1 MKKTKLASIL
11 ALSLI
16 VSIFVSNN
24 SYADEILNIAGFTEL
39 NKCYT
44 AQGAPLKKDISDIKN
59 GLSIDKMFSGDKD
72 GKVAIPNNWQN
83 TIADGNLSCEE
94 LIIGYDRAGVLGN
107 GGGKWPALIS
117 GSPTSTPPTLTQDK
131 AIPWLEKMGYK
142 AETGSGSTSGGNCV
156 KITYIKKTSGSS
168 YADAKT
174 KNGTEIYTHELCVDK
189 LTDNKIASDSKFT
202 VNENGEENLT
212 KVKVKNGK
220 LNLTKGSVDL
230 TVGTTWKTIVE
241 NFYNTLK
248 ANRATVEWS
257 EGTNH
262 DGTKQYYH
270 AELKIYDPAD
280 GLNGGVSDGDY
291 DKKNNH
297 WVFDTSAANAAKI
310 AISKNSSYSDASALK
325 FSAEQ
330 KTSLH
335 QHYFT
340 NYFKAKLIC
349 EGDDEYSSLTAGADT
364 VKANNVTSKTCYA
377 RAEDPQPK
385 HNPFTPAKV
394 HAITE
399 GLTWYVDYT
408 FDELVNHM
416 TEDELTSA
424 AAANPDAAN
433 QDGSDAASRE
443 PDCQT
448 RSGALGWIICPLI
461 TTAADYI
468 QRAYVNLIEPFLSI
482 DAVLFDTS
490 TNGGKALR
498 DIWAIFQ
505 GFANL
510 AFVIVFL
517 IVIFSQLTGMGID
530 NYGIKKILPKLIVGA
545 ILINLSYFICQLAI
559 DLSNIL
565 GRAIGGLFNNMSAEI
580 DNNLSQVYVN
590 LNPTE
595 ATGIQAFADLTK
607 SNLGLVVGIT
617 SALACVA
624 FLAAGPVIII
634 PALMALVSLAIGA
647 FFLFALLAI
656 RQAVAVILVVV
667 SPLAFAAYM
676 LPNTKSL
683 FKKWFDTFKGLLMA
697 YPIASALVFG
707 GEFVSKILLAA
718 STSDGGSGGSVQKT
732 ITSLG
737 IILSAA
743 VVAVAPIFYIPSLI
757 KKSLSALSGVTAAL
771 ATRQQKAISGAHK
784 KIDSG
789 IRNSRLQ
796 SRMTSGI
803 NGKGQL
809 TFRGKIQNKLPRTRT
824 GIARLAEA
832 RKNALNTASAD
843 VTNKRMLTA
852 AGVAATAAG
861 IANKAD
867 SQIIDDE
874 IVNMAKSTANYNTDV
889 MEQELAGLMGKTSLT
904 SDEKTH
910 AKALMKKLSQSGGD
924 GNKRLISIMQGKSK
938 DKSGN
943 LVTVKGDAKKL
954 FADYAT
960 STDIANNMGNKDAY
974 MAQYLKDTQAGYTG
988 SYGTWIKTDTNG
1000 RGMTNA
1006 EFVATKQLDDD
1017 ERLMQQSS
1025 DSLQQTIDAG
1035 GVSQERAQRILDNDN
1050 INKKEDQIK
1059 KLESTGAKMRTQVNS
1074 GGGNGG
1080 GNGGGRNGG
1089 GNGGGRNG
1097 GGRNGGGSG
1106 GNNGGNG
1113 GNP

>member
-1 MKKTKLASIL
+1 MKKIKLTSIL
-11 ALSLI
+11 VLSLV
-16 VSIFVSNN
+16 VSIFISSN
-24 SYADEILNIAGFTEL
+24 SYADEITNIAGFTEL

-44 AQGAPLKKDISDIKN
+44 GQGAPLKKDIGDIKN
-59 GLSIDKMFSGDKD
+59 GLSIDKMFTGDKD

-83 TIADGNLSCEE
+83 TIADGNLSCEQ
-94 LIIGYDRAGVLGN
+94 LIVGYDRASVLGN

-117 GSPTSTPPTLTQDK
+117 GSPTGTPATLTQDK

-142 AETGSGSTSGGNCV
+142 AEAGSGSTSGGNCV

-174 KNGTEIYTHELCVDK
+174 KNGKEIYTHELCVDK

-202 VNENGEENLT
+202 VNENGEKELT

-262 DGTKQYYH
+262 DGTRQYYH

-325 FSAEQ
+325 FSADQ

-335 QHYFT
+335 QHYFAT
-340 NYFKAKLIC
+340 YFKAKLIC

-364 VKANNVTSKTCYA
+364 VKAKNVTSKTCYA
-377 RAEDPQPK
+377 RAENPQPK

-394 HAITE
+394 HAITDS
-399 GLTWYVDYT
+399 LTWYVDYT
-408 FDELVNHM
+408 FEELVNHM
-416 TEDELTSA
+416 TEDELTGA

-433 QDGSDAASRE
+433 QDDSDAATRE

-468 QRAYVNLIEPFLSI
+468 QRAYSNLIEPFLSI
-482 DAVLFDTS
+482 DAILFDTS

-498 DIWAIFQ
+498 SIWSIFQ

-510 AFVIVFL
+510 VFVIVFL
-517 IVIFSQLTGMGID
+517 VVIFSQLTGVGID

-580 DNNLSQVYVN
+580 DSDLSQVYVN

-595 ATGIQAFADLTK
+595 ATGMQAFLDIAK
-607 SNLGLVVGIT
+607 ENLGMVKFIAGI
-617 SALACVA
+617 LAFGA

-634 PALMALVSLAIGA
+634 PALMALISLAVGA

-718 STSDGGSGGSVQKT
+718 STADGGSGGSAQKT

-757 KKSLSALSGVTAAL
+757 RKSLSALSGVTAAL
-771 ATRQQKAISGAHK
+771 ATRQKAITSGAQRRV
-784 KIDSG
+784 DSG
-789 IRNSRLQ
+789 IRNSGWQRTVGERNQRIAAGIGKDGKLTALGHLQ
-796 SRMTSGI
+796 NTGLSRA
-803 NGKGQL
+803 L
-809 TFRGKIQNKLPRTRT
+809 RGAGGRAK
-824 GIARLAEA
+824 LAEA
-832 RKNALNTASAD
+832 RSKALGNVNSSITSD
-843 VTNKRMLTA
+843 RMLTSAGVLA
-852 AGVAATAAG
+852 AGAT
-861 IANKAD
+861 IANKAK
-867 SQIIDDE
+867 SQLVDDE
-874 IVNMAKSTANYNTDV
+874 IANMEESTKNYNVDV
-889 MEQELAGLMGKTSLT
+889 MDSQLRTILSSGKINA
-904 SDEKTH
+904 DNKVK
-910 AKALMKKLSQSGGD
+910 AQALMKKLSQSGGD
-924 GNKRLISIMQGKSK
+924 GNKRIAEIVRSNSASDEG
-938 DKSGN
+938 
-943 LVTVKGDAKKL
+943 KKL
-954 FADYAT
+954 LASYTT
-960 STDIANNMGNKDAY
+960 STDIAGNIGNKDAY
-974 MAQYLKDTQAGYTG
+974 VAQYLRDFQAGKNG
-988 SYGTWIKTDTNG
+988 ADKSFETWSETERFGTNG
-1000 RGMTNA
+1000 ESLGTNE
-1006 EFVATKQLDDD
+1006 EFVAQKQLDDD
-1017 ERLMQQSS
+1017 ERLLQQSTK
-1025 DSLQQTIDAG
+1025 SLEQTYKAG
-1035 GVSQERAQRILDNDN
+1035 SLDKERAARIQGNDN
-1050 INKKEDQIK
+1050 LNKKDDQHKILTNVKNLTDKQYAARRNPKDKDYVNPFDIK
-1059 KLESTGAKMRTQVNS
+1059 PKNTPRPGQST
-1074 GGGNGG
+1074 
-1080 GNGGGRNGG
+1080 
-1089 GNGGGRNG
+1089 
-1097 GGRNGGGSG
+1097 
-1106 GNNGGNG
+1106 
-1113 GNP
+1113 P

>member
-1 MKKTKLASIL
+1 MKKIKLASIL

-16 VSIFVSNN
+16 VSIFISSN
-24 SYADEILNIAGFTEL
+24 SHADEILNIAGFTEL

-44 AQGAPLKKDISDIKN
+44 GGTLKKDIGDIKN
-59 GLSIDKMFSGDKD
+59 GLLIDKMFTGDKD

-83 TIADGNLSCEE
+83 TIADGNLSCEQ
-94 LIIGYDRAGVLGN
+94 LIRGYERESLLGN

-117 GSPTSTPPTLTQDK
+117 GSPMVTTATLAQDK

-142 AETGSGSTSGGNCV
+142 AEAGSGSTSGGNCV
-156 KITYIKKTSGSS
+156 KIAYVRKYSGSS
-168 YADAKT
+168 YADAAKAN
-174 KNGTEIYTHELCVDK
+174 NGKEIYTHELCVDK

-202 VNENGEENLT
+202 VNKNGEEKLT
-212 KVKVKNGK
+212 KVKVKDGK
-220 LNLTKGSVDL
+220 LNLTGGSVDL
-230 TVGTTWKTIVE
+230 SAGTSWKTIVE

-248 ANRATVEWS
+248 ANRATVEWD
-257 EGTNH
+257 EGIAS
-262 DGTKQYYH
+262 GGVSYYH
-270 AELKIYDPAD
+270 ADLKIYDPAD

-310 AISKNSSYSDASALK
+310 AISKNSSYSDASALR
-325 FSAEQ
+325 FSADQ

-335 QHYFT
+335 QHYFA

-416 TEDELTSA
+416 TEDELTGA
-424 AAANPDAAN
+424 AAANPDAN
-433 QDGSDAASRE
+433 QDDSDAASRE

-517 IVIFSQLTGMGID
+517 IVIFSQLTGVGID

-580 DNNLSQVYVN
+580 DADLSQVYVN

-595 ATGIQAFADLTK
+595 ATGVQAFIDLAK
-607 SNLGLVVGIT
+607 DNLGVVKVIAGLL
-617 SALACVA
+617 SLGA

-634 PALMALVSLAIGA
+634 PALMALISLAVGA
-647 FFLFALLAI
+647 FFLFVLLAI

-683 FKKWFDTFKGLLMA
+683 FKRWFDTFKGLLMA

-718 STSDGGSGGSVQKT
+718 STADGSGGGSVQKT

-757 KKSLSALSGVTAAL
+757 RKSLTALSGVTAAL
-771 ATRQQKAISGAHK
+771 ATRQKAITSGAQK
-784 KIDSG
+784 RVDSG

-803 NGKGQL
+803 DGNGQL
-809 TFRGKIQNKLPRTRT
+809 TLRGRIQNKLPRTRA
-824 GIARLAEA
+824 GNARLAEA
-832 RKNALNTASAD
+832 RRSALNTASAD

-904 SDEKTH
+904 SDEQT
-910 AKALMKKLSQSGGD
+910 
-924 GNKRLISIMQGKSK
+924 RL
-938 DKSGN
+938 
-943 LVTVKGDAKKL
+943 
-954 FADYAT
+954 
-960 STDIANNMGNKDAY
+960 
-974 MAQYLKDTQAGYTG
+974 
-988 SYGTWIKTDTNG
+988 
-1000 RGMTNA
+1000 
-1006 EFVATKQLDDD
+1006 
-1017 ERLMQQSS
+1017 
-1025 DSLQQTIDAG
+1025 
-1035 GVSQERAQRILDNDN
+1035 
-1050 INKKEDQIK
+1050 
-1059 KLESTGAKMRTQVNS
+1059 
-1074 GGGNGG
+1074 
-1080 GNGGGRNGG
+1080 
-1089 GNGGGRNG
+1089 
-1097 GGRNGGGSG
+1097 
-1106 GNNGGNG
+1106 
-1113 GNP
+1113 

>member
-1 MKKTKLASIL
+1 MKKIKLASIL

-16 VSIFVSNN
+16 VSIFISSN
-24 SYADEILNIAGFTEL
+24 SHADEILNIAGFTEL

-44 AQGAPLKKDISDIKN
+44 GGTLKKDIGDIKN
-59 GLSIDKMFSGDKD
+59 GLLIDKMFTGDKD

-83 TIADGNLSCEE
+83 TIADGNLSCKQ
-94 LIIGYDRAGVLGN
+94 LIIGYERESLLGN

-117 GSPTSTPPTLTQDK
+117 GSPMVTTATLAQDK

-142 AETGSGSTSGGNCV
+142 AEAGSGSTSGGNCV
-156 KITYIKKTSGSS
+156 KIAYVRKYSGSS
-168 YADAKT
+168 YADAAKAN
-174 KNGTEIYTHELCVDK
+174 NGKEIYTHELCVDK

-202 VNENGEENLT
+202 VNKNGEEKLT
-212 KVKVKNGK
+212 KVKVKDGK
-220 LNLTKGSVDL
+220 LNLTGGSVDL
-230 TVGTTWKTIVE
+230 SAGTSWKTIVE

-248 ANRATVEWS
+248 ANRATVEWD
-257 EGTNH
+257 EGIAS
-262 DGTKQYYH
+262 GGVSYYH
-270 AELKIYDPAD
+270 ADLKIYDPAD

-310 AISKNSSYSDASALK
+310 AISKNSSYSDASALR
-325 FSAEQ
+325 FSADQ

-335 QHYFT
+335 QHYFA

-416 TEDELTSA
+416 TEDELTGA

-433 QDGSDAASRE
+433 QDDSDAASRE

-461 TTAADYI
+461 TTSADYI
-468 QRAYVNLIEPFLSI
+468 QRAYANLIEPFLSI
-482 DAVLFDTS
+482 DAILFDTS

-498 DIWAIFQ
+498 SIWAIFQ

-517 IVIFSQLTGMGID
+517 VVIFSQLTGVGID
-530 NYGIKKILPKLIVGA
+530 NYGIKKILPKLVVGA

-580 DNNLSQVYVN
+580 DSELSQVYVN

-595 ATGIQAFADLTK
+595 ATGVQAFIDLAK
-607 SNLGLVVGIT
+607 DNLGVVKVIAGLL
-617 SALACVA
+617 SLGA

-634 PALMALVSLAIGA
+634 PALMALISLAVGA
-647 FFLFALLAI
+647 FFLFVLLAI

-683 FKKWFDTFKGLLMA
+683 FKRWFDTFKGLLMA

-718 STSDGGSGGSVQKT
+718 STADGSGGGSVQKT

-743 VVAVAPIFYIPSLI
+743 VVTVAPIFYIPSLI
-757 KKSLSALSGVTAAL
+757 RKSLTALSGVTAAL
-771 ATRQQKAISGAHK
+771 AARQKAIASGAQRRV
-784 KIDSG
+784 DSG
-789 IRNSRLQ
+789 IRNSGWQRTVGERNQRIAAGIGKDGKLTTLGRLQ
-796 SRMTSGI
+796 NTWPSRA
-803 NGKGQL
+803 L
-809 TFRGKIQNKLPRTRT
+809 RGAGGRAK
-824 GIARLAEA
+824 LAEA
-832 RKNALNTASAD
+832 RSKALGNVNSSITSD
-843 VTNKRMLTA
+843 RMLTA
-852 AGVAATAAG
+852 AGVAAAAAG
-861 IANKAD
+861 ITNKAD

-874 IVNMAKSTANYNTDV
+874 IVNMAKDTNNYNVDT
-889 MEQELAGLMGKTSLT
+889 MEARLTKLLHQDSLNGGQKI
-904 SDEKTH
+904 E

-924 GNKRLISIMQGKSK
+924 GNKRLANIVRNTDNDTKMSSAGKE
-938 DKSGN
+938 
-943 LVTVKGDAKKL
+943 VM
-954 FADYAT
+954 ADYAT
-960 STDIANNMGNKDAY
+960 STDIAGNISNKDAY
-974 MAQYLKDTQAGYTG
+974 VAQYLRDFQAEGANG
-988 SYGTWIKTDTNG
+988 SDKSFNEWSTEA
-1000 RGMTNA
+1000 RSGMTDASGNRITISNQQ
-1006 EFVATKQLDDD
+1006 FVAEKQLDDD
-1017 ERLMQQSS
+1017 ERLLQQSTKS
-1025 DSLQQTIDAG
+1025 LKQTYDSNHDNI
-1035 GVSQERAQRILDNDN
+1035 SKERAERIMKNDN
-1050 INKKEDQIK
+1050 LNKKDEQHKIF
-1059 KLESTGAKMRTQVNS
+1059 TNIQAQVTDPFKTS
-1074 GGGNGG
+1074 
-1080 GNGGGRNGG
+1080 
-1089 GNGGGRNG
+1089 
-1097 GGRNGGGSG
+1097 
-1106 GNNGGNG
+1106 
-1113 GNP
+1113 

>member
-1 MKKTKLASIL
+1 MKKIKLTSIL
-11 ALSLI
+11 VLSLV
-16 VSIFVSNN
+16 VSIFISSN
-24 SYADEILNIAGFTEL
+24 SYADEITNIAGFTEL

-44 AQGAPLKKDISDIKN
+44 GQGAPLKKDIGDIKN
-59 GLSIDKMFSGDKD
+59 GLSIDKMFTGDKD

-83 TIADGNLSCEE
+83 TIADGNLSCEQ
-94 LIIGYDRAGVLGN
+94 LIVGYDRASVLGN

-117 GSPTSTPPTLTQDK
+117 GSPTGTPATLTQDK

-142 AETGSGSTSGGNCV
+142 AEAGSGSTSGGNCV

-174 KNGTEIYTHELCVDK
+174 KNGKEIYTHELCVDK

-202 VNENGEENLT
+202 VNENGEKELT

-262 DGTKQYYH
+262 DGTRQYYH

-325 FSAEQ
+325 FSADQ

-335 QHYFT
+335 QHYFAT
-340 NYFKAKLIC
+340 YFKAKLIC

-364 VKANNVTSKTCYA
+364 VKAKNVTSKTCYA
-377 RAEDPQPK
+377 RAENPQPK

-394 HAITE
+394 HAITDS
-399 GLTWYVDYT
+399 LTWYVDYT
-408 FDELVNHM
+408 FEELVNHM
-416 TEDELTSA
+416 TEDELTGA

-433 QDGSDAASRE
+433 QDDSDAATRE

-468 QRAYVNLIEPFLSI
+468 QRAYSNLIEPFLSI
-482 DAVLFDTS
+482 DAILFDTS

-498 DIWAIFQ
+498 SIWSIFQ

-510 AFVIVFL
+510 VFVIVFL
-517 IVIFSQLTGMGID
+517 VVIFSQLTGVGID

-580 DNNLSQVYVN
+580 DSDLSQVYVN

-595 ATGIQAFADLTK
+595 ATGMQAFLDIAK
-607 SNLGLVVGIT
+607 ENLGMVKFIAGI
-617 SALACVA
+617 LAFGA

-634 PALMALVSLAIGA
+634 PALMALISLAVGA

-683 FKKWFDTFKGLLMA
+683 FKRWLDTFKGLLMA

-771 ATRQQKAISGAHK
+771 ATRQKAITSGAQK
-784 KIDSG
+784 RVDSG
-789 IRNSRLQ
+789 IRNSGWQRTASERNQRIAAGIGKDGKLTTLGRLQ
-796 SRMTSGI
+796 NTWPSRA
-803 NGKGQL
+803 L
-809 TFRGKIQNKLPRTRT
+809 RGAGGRAK
-824 GIARLAEA
+824 LAEA
-832 RKNALNTASAD
+832 RSKALGNVNSSITSD
-843 VTNKRMLTA
+843 RMLTSAGVLA
-852 AGVAATAAG
+852 AGAT
-861 IANKAD
+861 IANKAK
-867 SQIIDDE
+867 SQLVDDE
-874 IVNMAKSTANYNTDV
+874 IANMEEDTKNYNVDV
-889 MEQELAGLMGKTSLT
+889 MEGQLKKILSSNEINADNKV
-904 SDEKTH
+904 K
-910 AKALMKKLSQSGGD
+910 AQALMKKLSQSGGD
-924 GNKRLISIMQGKSK
+924 GNKRLASIIRNDTASDAGKQLLAS
-938 DKSGN
+938 
-943 LVTVKGDAKKL
+943 
-954 FADYAT
+954 YAT
-960 STDIANNMGNKDAY
+960 STDIAGNIGNKDAY
-974 MAQYLKDTQAGYTG
+974 VAQYLRDFQAGTNSADKSFEVWSSTERFG
-988 SYGTWIKTDTNG
+988 SDGKSLGSNE
-1000 RGMTNA
+1000 
-1006 EFVATKQLDDD
+1006 EFVAQKQLDDD
-1017 ERLMQQSS
+1017 ERLLQQST
-1025 DSLQQTIDAG
+1025 DSLKQTYEAG
-1035 GVSQERAQRILDNDN
+1035 SLDKERAARIQGNDN
-1050 INKKEDQIK
+1050 LNKKDDQHKILTNVKNLTDEQYAARRNPKDKDYVNPFDIK
-1059 KLESTGAKMRTQVNS
+1059 PKNTPRPGQST
-1074 GGGNGG
+1074 
-1080 GNGGGRNGG
+1080 
-1089 GNGGGRNG
+1089 
-1097 GGRNGGGSG
+1097 
-1106 GNNGGNG
+1106 
-1113 GNP
+1113 P